1 MAPFPKM
8 KISRANINADMDWK
22 AEPLVTSYDSARS
35 GQVYFYR
42 DKTVSPKELT
52 AEEIAG
58 IQQEETKKREEA
70 KAAMNGGTGAA
81 AGGGGGDGGTE
92 HGSSRDN
99 ATASVGLAE
108 GGSSS
113 SYTAVNKNRRKER
126 ALKIYLDS
134 SPAKVAS

>member
-1 MAPFPKM
+1 M
-8 KISRANINADMDWK
+8 
-22 AEPLVTSYDSARS
+22 TSFDTARS

-58 IQQEETKKREEA
+58 IQQEETTKRDEA
-70 KAAMNGGTGAA
+70 KAALNGGIGANG
-81 AGGGGGDGGTE
+81 AGGGGSGDGGTE

-99 ATASVGLAE
+99 ATTSAGLAE